1 MQKRLIALEGQIG
14 AGKTTLGLKLAA
26 SLNVPFHAEL
36 ASKTTE
42 RLLSC
47 FYADKRRWA
56 FAMQSHFITRR
67 AAMLTGMPR
76 GAGGIL
82 DRSLYGDRVFA
93 AVLHADGFMDDDEFA
108 TYRELFDLLVGLI
121 PPPDLMVYLDCSV
134 DVALERIHRR
144 NRPAEA
150 GISREYLEHLDRR
163 YREWYEGY
171 DLSPMIRIPFD
182 EVDIHDPEAARSL
195 VAEISRAA
203 QNPFDNRNRRAHS

>member
-1 MQKRLIALEGQIG
+1 MQNRLIALEGQIG

-26 SLNVPFHAEL
+26 GLNVPFYAEL

-42 RLLSC
+42 KLLSR

-67 AAMLTGMPR
+67 ASMLTAMPR

-93 AVLHADGFMDDDEFA
+93 EVLHADGFMDEEEFA
-108 TYRELFDLLVGLI
+108 TYNELFELLVALV
-121 PPPDLMVYLDCSV
+121 PPPDLMVYLDCSI
-134 DVALERIHRR
+134 DVAMGRIHRR

-150 GISREYLEHLDRR
+150 AISRDYLEHLDLR
-163 YREWYEGY
+163 YLAWYESY
-171 DLSPMIRIPFD
+171 DSSPKLRIPFD
-182 EVDIHDPEAARSL
+182 EVAIHDPKVAGSL
-195 VAEISRAA
+195 IDEIERAA
-203 QNPFDNRNRRAHS
+203 G